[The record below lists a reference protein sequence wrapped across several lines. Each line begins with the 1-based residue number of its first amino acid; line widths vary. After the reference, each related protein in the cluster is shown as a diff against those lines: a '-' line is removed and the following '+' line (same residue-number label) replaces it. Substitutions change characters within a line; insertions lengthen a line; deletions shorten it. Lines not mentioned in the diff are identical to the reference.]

1 MQGYREWTT
10 MQNKFAAVFAI
21 FAGLSLPAL
30 AQAAPPAAGPGIL
43 TQVMFF
49 LPLILIFYFLL
60 IRPQQQRAKKHKQM
74 VENVKR
80 GDTVITS
87 GGLIGKITKVGDTEV
102 TVELA
107 ENVRVRVIKAMIV
120 EVRGKS
126 EPVAAND

>member
-1 MQGYREWTT
+1 ML
-10 MQNKFAAVFAI
+10 NKFAAAAIVFM
-21 FAGLSLPAL
+21 GLSLPAL

-60 IRPQQQRAKKHKQM
+60 IRPQQQRAKKHKLM
-74 VENVKR
+74 IEAVKR

-87 GGLIGKITKVGDTEV
+87 GGLIGKVIKVGDTEV
-102 TVELA
+102 SLELA
-107 ENVRVRVIKAMIV
+107 ENVRVRVIKAMV
-120 EVRGKS
+120 VDVKGKN

>member
-1 MQGYREWTT
+1 ML
-10 MQNKFAAVFAI
+10 NKFAAATVT
-21 FAGLSLPAL
+21 FAGLSLPAA
-30 AQAAPPAAGPGIL
+30 AQAAPAAAGPGIL

-60 IRPQQQRAKKHKQM
+60 IRPQQQRAKKHRAM
-74 VENVKR
+74 IEAVKR
-80 GDTVITS
+80 GDNVVTS
-87 GGLIGKITKVGDTEV
+87 GGLIGKVSKVGETEV

-120 EVRGKS
+120 EVRGKT

>member
-1 MQGYREWTT
+1 ML
-10 MQNKFAAVFAI
+10 NKFAAAAIVFM
-21 FAGLSLPAL
+21 GMSLPAL

-60 IRPQQQRAKKHKQM
+60 IRPQQQRAKKHKLM
-74 VENVKR
+74 IEAVKR

-87 GGLIGKITKVGDTEV
+87 GGLIGKVIKVGDTEV
-102 TVELA
+102 SLELA
-107 ENVRVRVIKAMIV
+107 ENVRVRVIKAMV
-120 EVRGKS
+120 VDVKGKN

>member
-1 MQGYREWTT
+1 ML
-10 MQNKFAAVFAI
+10 NKFAAATVV

-30 AQAAPPAAGPGIL
+30 AQAAPPAAGPGVL

-60 IRPQQQRAKKHKQM
+60 IRPQQQRAKKHKLM
-74 VENVKR
+74 IEAVKR

-87 GGLIGKITKVGDTEV
+87 GGLIGKVIKVGDTEV
-102 TVELA
+102 SLELA
-107 ENVRVRVIKAMIV
+107 ENVRVRVIKAMV
-120 EVRGKS
+120 VDVKGKN